1 MKQGITP
8 NQITI
13 LCINSDTKNI
23 VENFIEIKHFIQQ
36 GVTVDSVRRYT
47 GLENDV
53 IILVIP
59 DKSVFPASIND
70 SKTKNYL
77 YIAASRASSILSIL
91 STKEFFEEFFIMID
105 FTETFFKEI
114 NNSKDILY
122 ERLKQRENEP
132 VQLTGRCAVIAVNK
146 KAYRQVRAIN
156 TQCRN
161 EANNIAI

>member
-59 DKSVFPASIND
+59 DKSVFPSSIND

-91 STKEFFEEFFIMID
+91 STKEFFEEF
-105 FTETFFKEI
+105 
-114 NNSKDILY
+114 L
-122 ERLKQRENEP
+122 
-132 VQLTGRCAVIAVNK
+132 
-146 KAYRQVRAIN
+146 
-156 TQCRN
+156 
-161 EANNIAI
+161 